1 MGYMGN
7 GRNREMG
14 GSGLC
19 SSFVT
24 GLLCDL
30 KLVPT
35 YLQAPVFPSVWQ
47 EVGLRWSPK
56 AFLVLRLC
64 NYRSPGPGR
73 CGGAGVSPWWRPVC
87 RWLGSP
93 GVPMMSSPMRMESAQ
108 TASHWASAE
117 PLRQA
122 MALRTEWRRS
132 FSGCSCCFCKVP
144 AQPEL
149 LALSRLWVWP
159 LFCSKGCTRLNRG
172 QAVAGSLCVVSA
184 RGD

>member
-1 MGYMGN
+1 
-7 GRNREMG
+7 MG

-35 YLQAPVFPSVWQ
+35 YLQASVFPSVWQ
-47 EVGLRWSPK
+47 GVGLRWSLK

-64 NYRSPGPGR
+64 IYRSPGPGR

-132 FSGCSCCFCKVP
+132 FPGCSCCFCKVP